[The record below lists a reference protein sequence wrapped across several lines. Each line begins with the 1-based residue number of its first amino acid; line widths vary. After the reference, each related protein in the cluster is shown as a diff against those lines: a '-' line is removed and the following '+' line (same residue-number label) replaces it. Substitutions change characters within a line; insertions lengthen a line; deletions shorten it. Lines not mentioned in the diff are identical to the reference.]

1 MITSVNMVE
10 PVLCTNCG
18 TIYDITKMTYCP
30 YCSSTKYSEALTAC
44 SPLRPNPLAHQESG
58 NHYKRYK
65 IQPVEF
71 CQANQLNYCE
81 SNVIKYVV
89 RHRDKNG
96 LEDLKKARHYIDLLI
111 QLEYE
116 QD

>member
-1 MITSVNMVE
+1 MITSVEMVD
-10 PVLCTNCG
+10 PVSCANCN
-18 TIYDITKMTYCP
+18 TTYDSSKIGYCP
-30 YCSSTKYSEALTAC
+30 YCSSTMCIKNVVSISNTT
-44 SPLRPNPLAHQESG
+44 NPLAHQESG

-71 CQANQLNYCE
+71 CQANELNYCE

-96 LEDLKKARHYIDLLI
+96 LEDLKKARHYIDMLI
-111 QLEYE
+111 ALEYG
-116 QD
+116 DK